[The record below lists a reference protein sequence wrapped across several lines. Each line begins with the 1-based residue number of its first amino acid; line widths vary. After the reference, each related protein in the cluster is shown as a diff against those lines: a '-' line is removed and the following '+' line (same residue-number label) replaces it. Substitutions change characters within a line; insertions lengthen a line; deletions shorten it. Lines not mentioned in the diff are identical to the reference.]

1 MAGIRVGIDVG
12 GTFTDVVCLFAD
24 GTVLTRKLLS
34 SPEDYSR
41 AIRAG
46 LCEILRDGRL
56 APAGVGEVV
65 HGTTVA
71 SNAILEGKGAPTG
84 LITTKGFRDVLE
96 IRRMRTNR
104 LYDIYWEKPR
114 PLVRRRWRRE
124 VRERI
129 DHRGEVLVPL
139 DVAEARAEGLRLA
152 ADGVRSVAVCFL
164 HAYANSAHERAV
176 QDILREAAPHL
187 SVSIS
192 SRILPEIKEYERTS
206 TTVINAYIKPVVES
220 YLAALEAD
228 LAALGIQAPL
238 AIMQSN
244 GGLMPAAA
252 AREAPIH
259 IIESGPAAG
268 VTGALEVS
276 RRLGLAN
283 VITLDIGGT
292 TAKTSLIEDGQL
304 TRAAE
309 YEVGAGMSIG
319 HRLLKGGGHLLR
331 VPAVDIA
338 EVGAGGGSLAWVDRG
353 GSLQVGPQSAGAR
366 PGPACYPG
374 GGEEPTLTDA
384 NVVLGYLNPRWLA
397 GGTLPLCADRAR
409 RAVTDRVASPL
420 GLDVVDAAWAIHRLA
435 DATMVRALRA
445 VSTERGRDPR
455 NFVLFAFG
463 GKGPV
468 HALGIAEA
476 LGIGRAVIPPAP
488 GLFSSLA
495 LLFSEV
501 EHHFVQT
508 YFHPAGAI
516 DLQRLDGVLADLEQR
531 GRSILEAEGYTGP
544 TARLD
549 RYADLRYA
557 GQNSELTIPVAA
569 GALTPQRLAALQ
581 EAFAVE
587 HEKTYGYRSADEP
600 VQIMALRLVARGLC
614 TEPRVPTR
622 LYIAPGATPA
632 GESGPAARPAY
643 FGPEHG
649 WRETP
654 LVGRGDLGGGG
665 HDGPLIVEEYDATTV
680 VPPRWRAS
688 LDASGAIVAERA
700 AVDGETSR

>member
-12 GTFTDVVCLFAD
+12 GTFTDIVVLLAD

-41 AIRAG
+41 AILTG
-46 LCEILRDGRL
+46 LREILDGGRIG
-56 APAGVGEVV
+56 PAEVGEVL

-71 SNAILEGKGAPTG
+71 TNAILEGKGAPTG

-104 LYDIYWEKPR
+104 LYDIYWEKPQ

-139 DVAEARAEGLRLA
+139 DAVEARAEVQRLLGE
-152 ADGVRSVAVCFL
+152 GVRSVAVCFL
-164 HAYANSAHERAV
+164 HAYANGAHERAV
-176 QDILREAAPHL
+176 EAILREAAPGL

-220 YLAALEAD
+220 YLAALEAE
-228 LAALGIQAPL
+228 LHALGVKAPL
-238 AIMQSN
+238 SIMQSS
-244 GGLMPAAA
+244 GGLMPAAT

-276 RRLGLAN
+276 RGLGLAN
-283 VITLDIGGT
+283 LITLDIGGT

-304 TRAAE
+304 TRATE

-338 EVGAGGGSLAWVDRG
+338 EVGAGGGSVAWVDKG

-397 GGTLPLCADRAR
+397 GGTLPLDAERAR
-409 RAVTDRVASPL
+409 RAVMDRVAAPL
-420 GLDVVDAAWAIHRLA
+420 GLDVVDAAWAVHRLA
-435 DATMVRALRA
+435 DAAMVRAIRA

-476 LGIGRAVIPPAP
+476 LGVNRVVVPPAP

-501 EHHFVQT
+501 EHHLVQT
-508 YFHPAGAI
+508 YFHPTGASDI
-516 DLQRLDGVLADLEQR
+516 QRLETAFAELEQR
-531 GRSILEAEGYTGP
+531 GRATLESEGYTGP
-544 TARLD
+544 SARID

-557 GQNSELTIPVAA
+557 GQNSELTIPFAA
-569 GALTPQRLAALQ
+569 GALTPERLSALE
-581 EAFAVE
+581 EAFTVE
-587 HEKTYGYRSADEP
+587 HEKTYGYRSPGEA
-600 VQIMALRLVARGLC
+600 VQIMALRLVARGLSSS
-614 TEPRVPTR
+614 PRVPAR
-622 LYIAPGATPA
+622 VAIAPGAAPA
-632 GESGPAARPAY
+632 RAGQPESRRAY

-649 WRETP
+649 WLDTRLLVARE
-654 LVGRGDLGGGG
+654 DLAGGP
-665 HDGPLIVEEYDATTV
+665 HTGPLIVEEYDATMV
-680 VPPRWRAS
+680 VPPGWRAG
-688 LDASGAIVAERA
+688 LDAQGAIAAERVPNEA
-700 AVDGETSR
+700 GR